1 MVTFDN
7 EQTKKDIAKVKKLS
21 NAAIAVLVI
30 TACIEAAVFYFTVNI
45 EEHLGISIALIV
57 AQGVALLA
65 FAVLFAFKIRLEK
78 GVKQGVL
85 TTLATAM
92 EERADLLSGDSE
104 IALVATYS
112 GDKLTLSRQNSFKE
126 VTFDLSGIKKLPKIY
141 SNFGTYLVEYLQGF
155 YAKGVEKGVNCVT
168 ITDNVGSG
176 ASVIKLVEG
185 GKPCKKTENNYFIK
199 KGLIK

>member
-7 EQTKKDIAKVKKLS
+7 GQIKKDIARVKELS
-21 NAAIAVLVI
+21 NAAICVLGL
-30 TACIEAAVFYFTVNI
+30 TLCIEIAVACLTANI
-45 EEHLGISIALIV
+45 EEHLGITIALIA
-57 AQGVALLA
+57 AQGVGLLA
-65 FAVLFAFKIRLEK
+65 VAVLFAFKIFAEK
-78 GVKQGVL
+78 GVKQGLL
-85 TTLATAM
+85 TTLATAL

-126 VTFDLSGIKKLPKIY
+126 VTFDLSGIKPLRKIY
-141 SNFGTYLVEYLQGF
+141 SSFGTYIVEYLQGY
-155 YAKGVEKGVNCVT
+155 YAENIGQGYQSVT
-168 ITDNVGSG
+168 ITDGMGKNTL
-176 ASVIKLVEG
+176 VIELVKD

>member
-7 EQTKKDIAKVKKLS
+7 GQIKKDIARVKELS
-21 NAAIAVLVI
+21 NAAICVLGL
-30 TACIEAAVFYFTVNI
+30 TLCIEIAVACLTANI
-45 EEHLGISIALIV
+45 EEHLGITIALIA
-57 AQGVALLA
+57 AQGVGLLA
-65 FAVLFAFKIRLEK
+65 VAVLFVFKIFAEK
-78 GVKQGVL
+78 GVKQGL
-85 TTLATAM
+85 ITTLATAL

-126 VTFDLSGIKKLPKIY
+126 VTFDLSGIKPLRKIY
-141 SNFGTYLVEYLQGF
+141 SSFGTYIVEYLQGY
-155 YAKGVEKGVNCVT
+155 YAENIGQGYQSVT
-168 ITDNVGSG
+168 ITDGMGKNPL
-176 ASVIKLVEG
+176 VIELVKD